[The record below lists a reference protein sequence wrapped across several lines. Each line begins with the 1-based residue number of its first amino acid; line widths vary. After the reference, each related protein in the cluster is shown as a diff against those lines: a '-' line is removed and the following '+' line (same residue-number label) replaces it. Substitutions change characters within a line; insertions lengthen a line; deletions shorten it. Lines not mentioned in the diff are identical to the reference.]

1 MSNNPD
7 VKRNIVFIQKRFQ
20 MRSILIVISIIAA
33 AGLISGVLLY
43 FMLSSE
49 LSSELK
55 VAHQQIQNTWDSLA
69 PSIILGNVITV
80 VVTSIVAA
88 IAVLYQSHKIA
99 GPMYRL
105 QKMCEEVSC
114 GNYDPITSLRKADQ
128 LTALAKSF
136 ESMIAALR
144 GKQIHNEAVITD
156 TRKALESLLK
166 QTVNDDQKKLINDL
180 FDKLDE
186 FK

>member
-1 MSNNPD
+1 MSSNPD
-7 VKRNIVFIQKRFQ
+7 IKRNTVFIQKTFQ
-20 MRSILIVISIIAA
+20 MRSILTVISIIAA

-43 FMLSSE
+43 FLLSSE
-49 LSSELK
+49 LSNDLK

-69 PSIILGNVITV
+69 PAIILGNVVTV
-80 VVTSIVAA
+80 LVTGIAAA

-105 QKMCEEVSC
+105 QKICEEVSA

-136 ESMIAALR
+136 ESMIVTLR
-144 GKQIHNEAVITD
+144 EKQINNERLVSE
-156 TRKALESLLK
+156 TRTALEGLLK
-166 QTVNDDQKKLINDL
+166 QAENDAQKKLINDL